1 MPDSHL
7 AQVLFL
13 HLLSSK
19 GLPGYP
25 GLKGESG
32 EVGPQ
37 VRLEGCEGLG
47 DGLGRK
53 TSFKD
58 IE

>member
-1 MPDSHL
+1 MPDGHT
-7 AQVLFL
+7 AQAIIP

-32 EVGPQ
+32 DVGPQ
-37 VRLEGCEGLG
+37 VSLEGRGGWE
-47 DGLGRK
+47 K
-53 TSFKD
+53 FPPKD
-58 IE
+58 TG